1 MKRKID
7 RLVEYVAPVWA
18 AKRKAAREIL
28 NIQATNY
35 RGASTSRIFKNWSV
49 STVSP
54 DAAVDGELETLR
66 NASRDLNRNEAVAAG
81 MTDTFTYNTVHTGL
95 MPQSKIDHERIG
107 ITEEQATD
115 FQTDAE
121 EIYRRWQETAS
132 ACGRMTFSEIQ
143 LLAARQIVES
153 GEFFAIRRAIDQ
165 SWRPYFLSLEP
176 VEADRIEFPAKN
188 TEKNIRYGIEFGER
202 GEPLRYSARWRHP
215 GDSFYHGPGNPNDYK
230 WVKARD
236 DRGAL
241 LVYHLFAMNRPAQT
255 RGVPWFAPV
264 IERFRNMADY
274 IDATIVSAR
283 VAACFSVFITS
294 EGPYAAATARADET
308 TSTGQRLEYIE
319 PGMIQ
324 YLSGQNTVTFGKPEQ
339 PQTTFEMFT
348 ERLLRMIGTSLNL
361 PYEMVIKDFS
371 KTNYS
376 SAKAALE
383 QAYRFFRYWQAFIT
397 IKLCQPVWRQLL
409 WEAWNRG
416 ELVARDFQRHFRD
429 YTNTVWVP
437 TGWVSLDAL
446 KEAQADEINLRNNS
460 TTLAKIAARSGE
472 DWEDVLTQR
481 AREKNKAENLG
492 LSADDDPGQPG
503 FKNTD
508 DDEGE

>member
-202 GEPLRYSARWRHP
+202 GEPLRYSVRLRHP
-215 GDSFYHGPGNPNDYK
+215 GDSFYHGPGNLLGFIPCIVAQTVGAIMAGAALDGIDLGTRYK
-230 WVKARD
+230 CQ
-236 DRGAL
+236 
-241 LVYHLFAMNRPAQT
+241 HLFGLWADILHPLMT
-255 RGVPWFAPV
+255 G
-264 IERFRNMADY
+264 NMPGHGTQALVELCSEQSCL
-274 IDATIVSAR
+274 VS
-283 VAACFSVFITS
+283 V
-294 EGPYAAATARADET
+294 
-308 TSTGQRLEYIE
+308 
-319 PGMIQ
+319 
-324 YLSGQNTVTFGKPEQ
+324 
-339 PQTTFEMFT
+339 
-348 ERLLRMIGTSLNL
+348 
-361 PYEMVIKDFS
+361 
-371 KTNYS
+371 
-376 SAKAALE
+376 
-383 QAYRFFRYWQAFIT
+383 
-397 IKLCQPVWRQLL
+397 
-409 WEAWNRG
+409 
-416 ELVARDFQRHFRD
+416 
-429 YTNTVWVP
+429 
-437 TGWVSLDAL
+437 
-446 KEAQADEINLRNNS
+446 
-460 TTLAKIAARSGE
+460 
-472 DWEDVLTQR
+472 
-481 AREKNKAENLG
+481 
-492 LSADDDPGQPG
+492 
-503 FKNTD
+503 
-508 DDEGE
+508 